1 MEISRT
7 IVRNAI
13 DVIVTDTK
21 NSRVRSDLFEQ
32 VKTAFN
38 ILVWIIV
45 VWVFSDVTTSFFP
58 EPALPKAILNSIII
72 LLLLF
77 FLYATAKIIESS
89 RELFRQKEDT
99 PSTTTITIGGD
110 VHTGIIAG
118 GYVSDTTITQVARSE
133 TGDLLKQFARFYD
146 MIKELP
152 DTKIKNRDE
161 VVMYIQRIMKEIE
174 KGENANLERI
184 KSSLLV
190 LEEEGVVPLLTDTL
204 GTRNLNDTIQ
214 RIESDLK

>member
-1 MEISRT
+1 M
-7 IVRNAI
+7 
-13 DVIVTDTK
+13 
-21 NSRVRSDLFEQ
+21 
-32 VKTAFN
+32 
-38 ILVWIIV
+38 
-45 VWVFSDVTTSFFP
+45 
-58 EPALPKAILNSIII
+58 
-72 LLLLF
+72 
-77 FLYATAKIIESS
+77 
-89 RELFRQKEDT
+89 
-99 PSTTTITIGGD
+99 
-110 VHTGIIAG
+110 
-118 GYVSDTTITQVARSE
+118 SDTTITQVARSE